1 MEDRP
6 VKGIELWLVGV
17 AALVLVVAALVG
29 GDGGKD
35 HPKSKKGPS
44 AGAATTAVDVRRI
57 IRRVEH
63 LRSLR
68 FRRRLEV
75 TFASPAKAGKL
86 LTSEARPRYASGR
99 AKVDEEEL
107 KLIGLLSPSTN
118 LEKTLRTAEREEVLG
133 FYDERS
139 KRLVVIRGQKASRPL
154 LEVTLAHELD
164 HALDDQ
170 HFGLRTSKALNDD
183 ASVAADALFEGTAT
197 AVMAEYAGRY
207 LRLNDLLDVLG
218 NLSGTQAKLPKF
230 IEDSLL
236 FPYDAGE
243 EFVTA
248 IKERGWRQA
257 GRRIRGWQAVNQV
270 FRRRPRSTE
279 QVLHPEKY
287 VSGERGARL
296 RIPPLRARLGTEW
309 RRLDVTSVGEF
320 DLRELFSV
328 VGREPSGRPAA
339 GWNGGKFELWRRN
352 VASIT
357 SCPAPCIDRDV
368 AVMRL
373 AWDRKRDR
381 LEGEAALQ
389 RVFER
394 GLRGRLISR
403 TRGVGLWSSR
413 GGAILMA
420 GGSNQT
426 DVVFAPK
433 PGLGA
438 ALLLG
443 LVR

>member
-1 MEDRP
+1 M
-6 VKGIELWLVGV
+6 
-17 AALVLVVAALVG
+17 
-29 GDGGKD
+29 
-35 HPKSKKGPS
+35 
-44 AGAATTAVDVRRI
+44 
-57 IRRVEH
+57 
-63 LRSLR
+63 
-68 FRRRLEV
+68 
-75 TFASPAKAGKL
+75 
-86 LTSEARPRYASGR
+86 
-99 AKVDEEEL
+99 
-107 KLIGLLSPSTN
+107 
-118 LEKTLRTAEREEVLG
+118 
-133 FYDERS
+133 
-139 KRLVVIRGQKASRPL
+139 
-154 LEVTLAHELD
+154 
-164 HALDDQ
+164 
-170 HFGLRTSKALNDD
+170 
-183 ASVAADALFEGTAT
+183 AADALFEGTAT